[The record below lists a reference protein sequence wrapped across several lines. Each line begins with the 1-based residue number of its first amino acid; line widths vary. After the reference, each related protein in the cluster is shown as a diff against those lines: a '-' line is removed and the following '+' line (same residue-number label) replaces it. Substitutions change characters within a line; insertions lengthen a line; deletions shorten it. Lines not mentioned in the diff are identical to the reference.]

1 MPKFYQLEGAA
12 DMEGQMKLAGYNYVG
27 EAVSQLDLSIKIVSC
42 INELYN
48 NYSELGS
55 KPL

>member
-42 INELYN
+42 NNELYN